1 MFCLQ
6 VAPKHRTN
14 AEQANLLNLFRYI
27 FSSLFDRC
35 LKTTMEDTGGPEGV
49 TVASKVHF
57 AELCGLL
64 EKISKT
70 QGNDKKKRILK
81 DFIDQWRQ
89 SHNALHGADKDS
101 VGSCPSLAES
111 VLSYVILEFVTRS
124 CLKGQNPC
132 SNHEIHVLFEHGSYL
147 KKPKLGPDL
156 HA

>member
-6 VAPKHRTN
+6 VAPKHQTN

-35 LKTTMEDTGGPEGV
+35 LKTTMEDTGGSEGV

-111 VLSYVILEFVTRS
+111 VLSYVIGYS
-124 CLKGQNPC
+124 CMGIRDTK
-132 SNHEIHVLFEHGSYL
+132 LFEVAKSMF
-147 KKPKLGPDL
+147 KS
-156 HA
+156 

>member
-6 VAPKHRTN
+6 VAPKHQTI
-14 AEQANLLNLFRYI
+14 AEQANLFRYI
-27 FSSLFDRC
+27 FYSLFDRC
-35 LKTTMEDTGGPEGV
+35 LVSSVKATMEDTGGSECV

-89 SHNALHGADKDS
+89 SHNALHGAGKDT
-101 VGSCPSLAES
+101 VGCCPFQAES
-111 VLSYVILEFVTRS
+111 V
-124 CLKGQNPC
+124 
-132 SNHEIHVLFEHGSYL
+132 
-147 KKPKLGPDL
+147 
-156 HA
+156 